1 MAIDKIGHF
10 ALHTPGTIYDTEA
23 MTSLELAART
33 AGKVNEV
40 VEDQNNLRDT
50 TTQRLG
56 EIPADVSREVKKH
69 IDNGAFDT
77 QIDKHTEALLKGI
90 EAREEEMEREL
101 NATESSLG
109 HRLDNLLGKVSEGS
123 TTMDAEIID
132 ARIGADKVTYTS
144 VGKAIRDQFDK
155 KANVQM
161 VNCGFY
167 IGGASSPQ
175 KIDWVRVGNTDAID
189 LTLYGWITFRTSGQ
203 SDNSLPWA
211 TIGTE
216 IADVM
221 TLTDNDETA
230 TIRLSGWGRS
240 LVYNFTDKLLHIRER
255 KVRYHDDFVLVVN
268 GYGNPCGGELMR
280 FLDTVGVSDKLNS
293 IVYNHGLYIAP
304 SGSDSPIKHYRN
316 GAALTIVV
324 PNQIVFRY
332 KNAFEESCPWLTYGS
347 PIVDNMVVDGYAATI
362 TIPDYGGRL
371 VFNVKD
377 KKYYIR
383 KRNDV
388 PNENDIVLMVNG
400 YGTPCGG
407 ELMRY
412 ITNARIV
419 ALEEKTA
426 NVSAI
431 DVAARQ
437 KVMEY
442 AALFNNTTNVES
454 FMFFTDPHLTQFS
467 GEAWRGEFNDYM
479 AYMGNV
485 YAEAPVSRVFCGG
498 DWLGHDELPAEA
510 CYRLGLINATLRK
523 NFTEYHHVLGNHD
536 TNYQGKANASAERWT
551 GTITNE
557 TIRNLLYRREGRA
570 YFKVTGD
577 KTDFYVFDTQ
587 TENKQVSEYEN
598 KQLFWFAQSLLESD
612 TENIALMLHML
623 NYNGESI
630 QPLTW
635 WVMKIA
641 EAYNNRASLT
651 VGENTD
657 EARLFDFAACKGKV
671 RFAMTGHEHADYVRT
686 VNGIPVITTTH
697 TRDGGVPT
705 FDLCLADYDDNVLR
719 LVRVGTGENRTISI

>member
-40 VEDQNNLRDT
+40 VEDQNNLRET

-56 EIPADVSREVKKH
+56 EIPADVSREVKNH
-69 IDNGAFDT
+69 IDNGAFDA
-77 QIDKHTEALLKGI
+77 QIDKHTGALLKGV
-90 EAREEEMEREL
+90 EAQVEEMESEL
-101 NATESSLG
+101 AATESSLG
-109 HRLDNLLGKVSEGS
+109 NRLDNLLGKVTEGS
-123 TTMDAEIID
+123 TTMDAEVID
-132 ARIGADKVTYTS
+132 GRIGADDVTYSSIGNANRT
-144 VGKAIRDQFDK
+144 QFKNKPDLT
-155 KANVQM
+155 VT
-161 VNCGFY
+161 NCGWY
-167 IGGASSPQ
+167 IGSAANKYEVAWYRNGGALTITIP
-175 KIDWVRVGNTDAID
+175 D
-189 LTLYGWITFRTSGQ
+189 LLTIRAKGQ
-203 SDNSLPWA
+203 SDDSLPWA
-211 TIGTE
+211 NISANIVDNITVNGTAASITIPT
-216 IADVM
+216 
-221 TLTDNDETA
+221 
-230 TIRLSGWGRS
+230 WGQS
-240 LVYNFTDKLLHIRER
+240 LVYNFTDHQLHIRER
-255 KVRYHDDFVLVVN
+255 KTYNPADLVLMVN
-268 GYGNPCGGELMR
+268 GYGAPCGGVLMR
-280 FLDTVGVSDKLNS
+280 YIDSTGVSVKVAEKLNS
-293 IVYNHGLYIAP
+293 LVYNHGLYIAP
-304 SGSDSPIKHYRN
+304 AGSDSPIKHYRN
-316 GAALTIVV
+316 GAALTIVI

-332 KNAFEESCPWLTYGS
+332 KNAFGESCPWLTYGS

-419 ALEEKTA
+419 ALEEKTV

-431 DVAARQ
+431 DATARQ

-442 AALFNNTTNVES
+442 AALFNNTINVES

-479 AYMGNV
+479 AYMANV

-551 GTITNE
+551 GTITND

-570 YFKVTGD
+570 YFKVKAD

-598 KQLFWFAQSLLESD
+598 NQLFWFAQNLLESD
-612 TENIALMLHML
+612 AENIALMLHML

-635 WVMKIA
+635 WVMKIV